1 MFEFWKNTLL
11 TFVHKVMLLIAV
23 YRMMYLTVPRDDISQ
38 YRLHELLGEG
48 AFGKVVNCTKNGHTF
63 AMKIQDKEDNEFLEE
78 EVEVLRTIN
87 GHETCVKM
95 VSTFEDATRHY
106 IVFEKLDKSVYEM
119 MLKDVLT
126 DKDIISIARQTLN
139 ALVFLNSKNLIH
151 GDIKP
156 ENILF
161 VNAGDPR
168 IKLIDFGVATFDDS
182 TDKTN
187 TISTTPY
194 RCPESLFNLIWSFGA
209 DIWSLGCLICEMKTG
224 QLFFES
230 GEHCEECPNDDDKQR
245 HLSLI
250 EKACG
255 PFTKQMVRKCAKYF
269 KEDGRCDS
277 SFMSKKSMRILKDQ
291 MLIHEVFLD
300 DAEATS
306 LVKKMLTIDPHR
318 RISASGAIR
327 HKYFSLN
334 K

>member
-1 MFEFWKNTLL
+1 MFADVLMFIQNVMMIYMMLFIKLPSESINDYVVYETLG
-11 TFVHKVMLLIAV
+11 
-23 YRMMYLTVPRDDISQ
+23 Q
-38 YRLHELLGEG
+38 G
-48 AFGKVVNCTKNGHTF
+48 AFGKVVKGEKNGQLY
-63 AMKIQDKEDNEFLEE
+63 AIKIQDKKDNEFLEE
-78 EVEVLRTIN
+78 EVEVLRTISE
-87 GHETCVKM
+87 HETCVKM
-95 VSTFEDATRHY
+95 VSTFEDETTHY

-139 ALVFLNSKNLIH
+139 ALAFLKSKNLIH

-161 VNAGDPR
+161 VNDGDDPR
-168 IKLIDFGVATFDDS
+168 IKLIDFGLATFDDS
-182 TDKTN
+182 TNKMN

-224 QLFFES
+224 QVFFES
-230 GEHCEECPNDDDKQR
+230 GEHCEECPNDDEKQR

-269 KEDGRCDS
+269 KKDGRCDS
-277 SFMSKKSMRILKDQ
+277 SFMSTKSMRILKDQ

-318 RISASGAIR
+318 RISAVGALR
-327 HKYFSLN
+327 HKIFFV

>member
-1 MFEFWKNTLL
+1 MFEFWKNTLW

-23 YRMMYLTVPRDDISQ
+23 YRMMYLTVPRDDIYQ

-48 AFGKVVNCTKNGHTF
+48 AFGKVVNCTKNGQTF
-63 AMKIQDKEDNEFLEE
+63 AMKIQDKEDNEFLDE

-139 ALVFLNSKNLIH
+139 ALAFLQSKNLIH

-161 VNAGDPR
+161 VNAGDAR
-168 IKLIDFGVATFDDS
+168 VKLIDFGLATFDDS
-182 TDKTN
+182 TDKMN

-224 QLFFES
+224 QVFFES
-230 GEHCEECPNDDDKQR
+230 GEHCEECPNDDEKQR

-269 KEDGRCDS
+269 KKDGRCDS
-277 SFMSKKSMRILKDQ
+277 SFMSTKSMRILKDQ
-291 MLIHEVFLD
+291 MLIHEVFLE
-300 DAEATS
+300 DAEAAN

-318 RISASGAIR
+318 RISAVGALR
-327 HKYFSLN
+327 HKIFFVN
-334 K
+334 

>member
-1 MFEFWKNTLL
+1 MY
-11 TFVHKVMLLIAV
+11 MLFSL
-23 YRMMYLTVPRDDISQ
+23 RVPLVVDDISQ
-38 YRLHELLGEG
+38 YTLDETLGEG
-48 AFGKVVNCTKNGHTF
+48 AFGKVVNCKKNGKMY
-63 AMKIQDKEDNEFLEE
+63 AMKIQEKKDNEFLED
-78 EVEVLRTIN
+78 EVEVLRTISE
-87 GHETCVKM
+87 HETCVKM
-95 VSTFEDATRHY
+95 ISTFEDETRHY

-119 MLKDVLT
+119 MLKHVLT

-161 VNAGDPR
+161 VNVGDPR
-168 IKLIDFGVATFDDS
+168 IKLIDFGLATFDDA
-182 TDKTN
+182 TYKTN

-194 RCPESLFNLIWSFGA
+194 RCPESIFNLIWSFGA

-224 QLFFES
+224 QIFFES
-230 GEHCEECPNDDDKQR
+230 GEQCEECPTDDEKQR

-269 KEDGRCDS
+269 KKDGRCDS
-277 SFMSKKSMRILKDQ
+277 TFMSKKSMRILEDQ

-300 DAEATS
+300 DADATS

-318 RISASGAIR
+318 RISAVGALR
-327 HKYFSLN
+327 HKFFSLN